1 MDGCSDSQTDSQ
13 TIVGIGSPHG
23 PDQAG
28 WIVVNRLRQRGHLQ
42 QNIQILA
49 TPIEILDHIKNCDSL
64 VIVDACQSGATPG
77 TVFRLQWPDS
87 RIMTHRS
94 CSSHGW
100 SVGESLQLA
109 EQLGRLPSS
118 VVLYGLEISQDLRID
133 MTPQTISGLDLLE
146 QLILEDISK

>member
-1 MDGCSDSQTDSQ
+1 MTGNSESQ

-23 PDQAG
+23 ADQAG
-28 WIVVNRLRQRGHLQ
+28 WIVANRLRQRGHLQ
-42 QNIQILA
+42 QKIQILA
-49 TPIEILDHIKNCDSL
+49 TPIEILDHFKSCDSL

-77 TVFRLQWPDS
+77 TVCRLQWPDS
-87 RIMTHRS
+87 RIMTHHS

-100 SVGESLQLA
+100 GLGESLLLA

-133 MTPQTISGLDLLE
+133 KTHQTIPGLDLLE
-146 QLILEDISK
+146 QLILDDISK